1 MNVGVIKHLATYADR
16 KRAQRKK
23 KSTAIKDNQYL

>member
-1 MNVGVIKHLATYADR
+1 MNVGIIKHLATYADR

-23 KSTAIKDNQYL
+23 NSTTIKDN

>member
-1 MNVGVIKHLATYADR
+1 MNIGVIKHLASYADR

-23 KSTAIKDNQYL
+23 KSTAIKDS